1 MKTFINWLKKPSI
14 SRKLIVA
21 FIAIL
26 IIPIIILEISSYRSA
41 SGKLEQEIMG
51 SAKNSVDSF
60 NTTVTN
66 DLGAKAKA
74 VTFFS
79 ESLKS
84 SVFKGKSNQEELK
97 TKFSQYVSI
106 NQGVA
111 RIYGGSE
118 NGAYVQA
125 PKEQLP
131 DGYDPRQRPWYQDAV
146 KAGGEIVVTD
156 PYVAASDGSTVITI
170 AQQMKDGSGVV
181 AMDITI
187 DKLLEQMKQ
196 IKVGKEGYAFIATKN
211 KTYVAH
217 KSHKAGEKL
226 SGDWVAKMYA
236 DDSGKLQ
243 YTSSD
248 NQNKKMTYT
257 TNELTGWKIAGTMY
271 TSEIKDA
278 SKSVLITGIIVLI
291 ASIAVGGVLILF
303 IVRSITKPLK
313 RLVHSSKTISRGDL
327 TETIDIRSKDELG
340 ELGESFNEMG
350 QSLRTLISTIQDSVN
365 NVAASSEQLTA
376 SAGQTSK
383 ATEHIT
389 MAIEQ
394 FSNGNE
400 EQSEKVDSSSHQL
413 NLMNE
418 GLQQVSQTSSD
429 ITKASIQSTEI
440 AGTGEKFV
448 QETVGQM
455 NSINQSVQQAEA
467 VVKGL
472 EGKSKDITSI
482 LRVINGIADQTN
494 LLALNAAIEAARAG
508 ESGRGFSVVAE
519 EVRNLAVQSA
529 DSAKEIEK
537 LIQEIVAEIETSL
550 HMFKAVNQE
559 VQSGL
564 VVTDHTKESF
574 QSIFSMT
581 NEIAGKLQTMNATV
595 EQLSDRSQ
603 HVSSAV
609 SGIADVSRESAASI
623 QDIAASAEE
632 QLASMEEISSSA
644 TTLEQMAEELRD
656 LTKQFK
662 IE

>member
-1 MKTFINWLKKPSI
+1 
-14 SRKLIVA
+14 
-21 FIAIL
+21 
-26 IIPIIILEISSYRSA
+26 
-41 SGKLEQEIMG
+41 MG
-51 SAKNSVDSF
+51 NAKNSVDTF

-66 DLGAKAKA
+66 DLREKAKA

-79 ESLKS
+79 ESLKRS
-84 SVFKGKSNQEELK
+84 AFKGKSNQEEIK
-97 TKFSQYVSI
+97 AKFSQYVSI

-111 RIYGGSE
+111 RIYGGADK
-118 NGAYVQA
+118 GTYVQA
-125 PKEQLP
+125 PKEKLP
-131 DGYDPRQRPWYQDAV
+131 DGYDPRQRPWYQDAM

-156 PYVAASDGSTVITI
+156 PYVAASDGSMVITI
-170 AQQMKDGSGVV
+170 AQELKDGSGVV

-217 KSHKAGEKL
+217 KNHKAGEKL

-236 DDSGKLQ
+236 NDSGELQ
-243 YTSSD
+243 YTLNNED
-248 NQNKKMTYT
+248 KKMTYT

-271 TSEIKDA
+271 MDEIKDA
-278 SKSVLITGIIVLI
+278 SKSVLTTGMIVLI
-291 ASIAVGGVLILF
+291 ASIVAGGILILF

-313 RLVHSSKTISRGDL
+313 RLVQSSKTISRGDL
-327 TETIDIRSKDELG
+327 TETIEIHSKDELG

-350 QSLRTLISTIQDSVN
+350 QSLRSLISAIQDSVN

-400 EQSEKVDSSSHQL
+400 EQSEKVESSSHQL

-448 QETVGQM
+448 QQTVGQM

-519 EVRNLAVQSA
+519 EVRKLAVQSA

-537 LIQEIVAEIETSL
+537 LIQGNR
-550 HMFKAVNQE
+550 H
-559 VQSGL
+559 
-564 VVTDHTKESF
+564 
-574 QSIFSMT
+574 
-581 NEIAGKLQTMNATV
+581 
-595 EQLSDRSQ
+595 LSS
-603 HVSSAV
+603 HV
-609 SGIADVSRESAASI
+609 
-623 QDIAASAEE
+623 
-632 QLASMEEISSSA
+632 
-644 TTLEQMAEELRD
+644 
-656 LTKQFK
+656 
-662 IE
+662 

>member
-14 SRKLIVA
+14 SRKLILS

-26 IIPIIILEISSYRSA
+26 IIPILILEFSSYRSA
-41 SGKLEQEIMG
+41 SSKLEQQIMG
-51 SAKNSVDSF
+51 SAKTSVDTF

-66 DLGAKAKA
+66 DLGAKAKG

-84 SVFKGKSNQEELK
+84 SVFKGKTNQEELK
-97 TKFSQYVSI
+97 AKFSQYVSI
-106 NQGVA
+106 NEGVA
-111 RIYGGSE
+111 RIYGGAE
-118 NGAYVQA
+118 NGTYIQA
-125 PKEQLP
+125 PNEKLP
-131 DGYDPRQRPWYQDAV
+131 EGYDPRQRPWYQDAM

-156 PYVAASDGSTVITI
+156 PYVAASDGSMVITI
-170 AQQMKDGSGVV
+170 AQELKDGSGVV

-196 IKVGKEGYAFIATKN
+196 IKVGKEGYVFIATKN

-217 KSHKAGEKL
+217 QNHKAGEKL

-236 DDSGKLQ
+236 DNSGDFK
-243 YTSSD
+243 YTLNNED
-248 NQNKKMTYT
+248 KKMSYT

-271 TSEIKDA
+271 MDEIKDA
-278 SKSVLITGIIVLI
+278 SKSVLITGMIVLI
-291 ASIAVGGVLILF
+291 ASIAIGGVLILF

-313 RLVHSSKTISRGDL
+313 RLVQSSKTISSGDL

-350 QSLRTLISTIQDSVN
+350 QSLRSLISAIQDSVN

-400 EQSEKVDSSSHQL
+400 EQSEKVESSSHQL
-413 NLMNE
+413 NLMN
-418 GLQQVSQTSSD
+418 GDLQHVSETSSD

-448 QETVGQM
+448 QQTVGQM

-519 EVRNLAVQSA
+519 EVRKLAVQSA

-537 LIQEIVAEIETSL
+537 LIQEIVGEIETSL
-550 HMFKAVNQE
+550 HMFKEVNQE

-564 VVTDHTKESF
+564 VVTDNTKESF

-581 NEIAGKLQTMNATV
+581 NEIAGKLQTMNSTV

-603 HVSSAV
+603 HVSAAV
-609 SGIADVSRESAASI
+609 GGIADVSKESSASI

-644 TTLEQMAEELRD
+644 TTLSQMAEELRD